1 MDRKSYLMIP
11 LSYHLK
17 RSFNSYSL
25 LYEIIFFW
33 NNQFCFLSSPKVML
47 YISYLILM
55 TICHSFGLH
64 QISHYLYRNF
74 QLDFLIWFS
83 SFFMLI
89 WLHNHLL
96 IINKNIS
103 LFFQTILNF
112 LIFFLFKIFHQQKF
126 KQKSISILTN
136 FLIDLFK
143 Q

>member
-25 LYEIIFFW
+25 LYEISFFW
-33 NNQFCFLSSPKVML
+33 NNQFCFLSSLKVML

-55 TICHSFGLH
+55 TICHSFSLH

-74 QLDFLIWFS
+74 QQDFFISFS
-83 SFFMLI
+83 SFFILI
-89 WLHNHLL
+89 WLHKRLL
-96 IINKNIS
+96 VINKNLS

-126 KQKSISILTN
+126 KE
-136 FLIDLFK
+136 
-143 Q
+143 

>member
-1 MDRKSYLMIP
+1 MDRKSYLMIL

-25 LYEIIFFW
+25 LYEISFFW

-74 QLDFLIWFS
+74 QQDFFIWFS
-83 SFFMLI
+83 SVFMLI
-89 WLHNHLL
+89 WLHKRLL
-96 IINKNIS
+96 VINKNLS

-126 KQKSISILTN
+126 KE
-136 FLIDLFK
+136 
-143 Q
+143 

>member
-1 MDRKSYLMIP
+1 MDRKSYLMNP

-33 NNQFCFLSSPKVML
+33 NIQFCFLSSPKVML

-64 QISHYLYRNF
+64 QISHYLSRNF

-96 IINKNIS
+96 IINKNLS

-126 KQKSISILTN
+126 KQKSISIFTN

>member
-25 LYEIIFFW
+25 LYEISFFW

-55 TICHSFGLH
+55 TICHSFSLH

-74 QLDFLIWFS
+74 QQDFFIWFS

-89 WLHNHLL
+89 WLHKHLL
-96 IINKNIS
+96 IINKNLS

-126 KQKSISILTN
+126 KE
-136 FLIDLFK
+136 
-143 Q
+143 

>member
-74 QLDFLIWFS
+74 QQDFFIWFS
-83 SFFMLI
+83 SVFMLI
-89 WLHNHLL
+89 WLHKRLL
-96 IINKNIS
+96 VINKNLS

-112 LIFFLFKIFHQQKF
+112 LIFFLLKIFHQQKF
-126 KQKSISILTN
+126 KE
-136 FLIDLFK
+136 
-143 Q
+143 